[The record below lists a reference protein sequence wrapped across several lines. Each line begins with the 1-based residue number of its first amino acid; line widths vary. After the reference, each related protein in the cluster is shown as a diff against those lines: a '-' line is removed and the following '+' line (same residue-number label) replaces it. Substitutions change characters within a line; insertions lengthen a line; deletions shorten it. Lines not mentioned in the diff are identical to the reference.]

1 MMIGATKISWKCS
14 LEIQERAHGGWS
26 MVTLVVMKRSRD
38 IQKAL
43 KSTENDNFSDLGIEW
58 KGENQW
64 RIT

>member
-1 MMIGATKISWKCS
+1 MMIGATKISWKGS

-43 KSTENDNFSDLGIEW
+43 KSTENDNFSDLGIE
-58 KGENQW
+58 
-64 RIT
+64 

>member
-1 MMIGATKISWKCS
+1 MKIGATKISWEGS
-14 LEIQERAHGGWS
+14 LEIQERTHGGWS
-26 MVTLVVMKRSRD
+26 MVTLVAMKRT

-43 KSTENDNFSDLGIEW
+43 KSTENDNFSDLEAEW